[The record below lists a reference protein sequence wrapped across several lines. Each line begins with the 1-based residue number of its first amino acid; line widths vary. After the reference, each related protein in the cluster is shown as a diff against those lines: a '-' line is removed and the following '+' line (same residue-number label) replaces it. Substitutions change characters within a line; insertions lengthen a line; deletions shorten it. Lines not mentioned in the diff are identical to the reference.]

1 MTPAALL
8 GYGGVLYYKMGPAC
22 LIGMS
27 LFAVTIC
34 IDQYLNKSLSE
45 HQHEENKVKEKRL
58 TLTTETFESIK
69 TIKFY
74 GWDESFMNKILGFRE
89 NEIKAS
95 EKIAQIQGIL
105 SFLWRFL
112 PNLMSTLSII
122 IYIGRGENLKLS
134 DAMEMVAIFN
144 WIQGSI
150 AGTFRLQKQLADI
163 KICFRRID
171 DYLTQEEVDIK

>member
-1 MTPAALL
+1 MGQKILTSMTVKKQLRLNAATGKNYEPGQIHAVRGATMRMVNFNQELGDVIMTPAALL

-95 EKIAQIQGIL
+95 EKIA
-105 SFLWRFL
+105 
-112 PNLMSTLSII
+112 
-122 IYIGRGENLKLS
+122 
-134 DAMEMVAIFN
+134 
-144 WIQGSI
+144 
-150 AGTFRLQKQLADI
+150 
-163 KICFRRID
+163 
-171 DYLTQEEVDIK
+171 